1 MTTRNPGLFSISDNK
16 NNLII
21 FLLYLY
27 TVQYAMT
34 KCIHVGCSLPARL
47 EPDPRADVRCAGG
60 GEAGAGGL
68 LQDGG
73 TGWRGLGMDRRR
85 YNTF

>member
-1 MTTRNPGLFSISDNK
+1 M
-16 NNLII
+16 
-21 FLLYLY
+21 
-27 TVQYAMT
+27 A
-34 KCIHVGCSLPARL
+34 KCIHVGCGLPARL

>member
-1 MTTRNPGLFSISDNK
+1 MGDEANPNDRQKSSVFFRYFMTTRNPGLFSISDNK

-34 KCIHVGCSLPARL
+34 KCINV
-47 EPDPRADVRCAGG
+47 
-60 GEAGAGGL
+60 
-68 LQDGG
+68 
-73 TGWRGLGMDRRR
+73 
-85 YNTF
+85 